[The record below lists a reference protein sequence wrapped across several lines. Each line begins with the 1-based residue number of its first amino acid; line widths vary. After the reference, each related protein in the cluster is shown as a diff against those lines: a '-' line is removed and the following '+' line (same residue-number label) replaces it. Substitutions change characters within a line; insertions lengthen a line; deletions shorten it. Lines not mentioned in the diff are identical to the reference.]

1 MPSSAHRGPQAIR
14 EARRPPGRCWHR
26 PSRRSERRRGSTGEI
41 GRLTLGVVGSANAGS
56 FSELL
61 TALQLRF
68 PEIHLTL
75 QELTTAPQVQAL
87 RERRID
93 VGVMRLPIRAEAF
106 ALTTICRDPFVVV
119 LPRT

>member
-14 EARRPPGRCWHR
+14 EVRRPPGRCWHR
-26 PSRRSERRRGSTGEI
+26 PSRRSEQRRGSTGEI

-75 QELTTAPQVQAL
+75 QELTTAPQLQAL

-93 VGVMRLPIRAEAF
+93 AGVMRLPIRAEAF
-106 ALTTICRDPFVVV
+106 ALKTICRDPFVVV
-119 LPRT
+119 SPRT